1 MIQLK
6 GIIKAQGE
14 NMQKSMTDTQRD
26 KIVDDLLSK
35 FPSGPR
41 GVLTKDNYD
50 MDMRHS
56 NAANVYRLTA
66 VCEEKYFGYDEDI
79 LMQVFW
85 RMSEGNIREYI
96 RSRWTDIGSRAIS
109 RRYNILSD
117 RLDRAVNRFRRQ
129 NARGIWEVTYY
140 PKNIKLYV
148 MASSS
153 DTSRMLART
162 MLAGCGIIVE
172 EQRFYSSRV
181 NVDCPSTLK
190 HYTDR
195 NFETVKHSIK
205 HSIEKLEDLKA
216 KIESLNNLKTVLETF
231 GDVQHE
237 ML

>member
-1 MIQLK
+1 M
-6 GIIKAQGE
+6 
-14 NMQKSMTDTQRD
+14 
-26 KIVDDLLSK
+26 
-35 FPSGPR
+35 
-41 GVLTKDNYD
+41 
-50 MDMRHS
+50 
-56 NAANVYRLTA
+56 
-66 VCEEKYFGYDEDI
+66 CEEKYFGYDEDI